1 MLSLIVVG
9 LAVGIVSGMIGLG
22 GGMMVIPALIYIY
35 GFSQQKANGTSLA
48 MLLPPIGFLAVITY
62 DRAKNVDWKVAMLLA
77 AGFVIGAWVGGWL
90 SNSGKIPELGLRVVF
105 SILLL
110 YVAGRMLFRTD
121 GRAMAALQTCLLML
135 GFVGAYVVMRLLGR
149 RWQKMPYWPAVYQ
162 ERKKLPMTHDYEI

>member
-1 MLSLIVVG
+1 MLPAPATPSRGRGDAGVAATGILDYIFRMTFTPLIMLSLIVVG
-9 LAVGIVSGMIGLG
+9 LSIGIVSGMIGLG

-90 SNSGKIPELGLRVVF
+90 SNSGKIPELGLRVIF
-105 SILLL
+105 SMLLL
-110 YVAGRMLFRTD
+110 YVAGR
-121 GRAMAALQTCLLML
+121 
-135 GFVGAYVVMRLLGR
+135 
-149 RWQKMPYWPAVYQ
+149 
-162 ERKKLPMTHDYEI
+162 I